1 MTQSSALEERVY
13 SKVREAVGDL
23 ITADDVA
30 LYVRRYMSSLL
41 ETDRAMAATFG
52 NAGLT
57 GIIKEMLEGT
67 VKSAVLDWLTEHHD
81 EVMTQVGVIVQE
93 GVGGGLIKAVNNIFS
108 GDIYALQANI
118 ENRLRNARQG
128 F

>member
-108 GDIYALQANI
+108 VDIYALQANI